1 MPATCEEDGA
11 EQDDS
16 AATAIFISLGVEH
29 QRNICGLGDA
39 DWFKFWTGDHDRYMF
54 FARSIGGGAAVRVSV
69 YASDGTTFL
78 GSAIAPAVNS
88 NTSLGVM
95 VPKNQDVYFKVEPAF
110 TDLTGTDVLYGMK
123 VVTGYGMSLP
133 IILK

>member
-1 MPATCEEDGA
+1 MLFRSA

-29 QRNICGLGDA
+29 QRIICGLGDA

-54 FARSIGGGAAVRVSV
+54 FARSIGAGAAVRVSV
-69 YASDGTTFL
+69 YAPDGTTLL

-110 TDLTGTDVLYGMK
+110 TNLTGTDVLYGMK
-123 VVTGYGMSLP
+123 VFTGYGMSLP
-133 IILK
+133 IIFK